1 MAVSRF
7 EIALRRPLAGG
18 ASFHVTTGRVTGRRV
33 TPERSGPTKS

>member
-18 ASFHVTTGRVTGRRV
+18 ASFSGHR
-33 TPERSGPTKS
+33 PERSGPTKS

>member
-18 ASFHVTTGRVTGRRV
+18 ASFERHR
-33 TPERSGPTKS
+33 PETSVPTRS